1 MVGSQIAWSHTTTLD
16 PTPVSAAQARGFV
29 SRHLIDHRLLRMVDP
44 VRLVASELATN
55 ALTHARTAFKVTLS
69 GQDDTV
75 LLTVSD
81 YSASLPAAHDAQ
93 VMDSRGRG
101 LSIVAVVSTEW
112 GWREDKAGA
121 KTVWA
126 SFTTA

>member
-1 MVGSQIAWSHTTTLD
+1 
-16 PTPVSAAQARGFV
+16 
-29 SRHLIDHRLLRMVDP
+29 
-44 VRLVASELATN
+44 VAFE
-55 ALTHARTAFKVTLS
+55 VTLS
-69 GQDDTV
+69 AKDDTV

-81 YSASLPAAHDAQ
+81 YSTPVPAAHDAQ

-112 GWREDKAGA
+112 GWREEKAGA